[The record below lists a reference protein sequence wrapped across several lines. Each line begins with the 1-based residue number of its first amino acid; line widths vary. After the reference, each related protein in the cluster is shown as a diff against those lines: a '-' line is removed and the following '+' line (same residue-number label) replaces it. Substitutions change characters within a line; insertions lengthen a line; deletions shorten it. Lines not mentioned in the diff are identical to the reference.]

1 MIGKNSM
8 KHHYLKKKIFTLKYI
23 NMKDI
28 VDADYTHA
36 KRICKDFEIKN
47 LGENHDLYVQSNTLL
62 LTDVFQNFRIMCL
75 KIYKLDPARFF
86 RLWD

>member
-8 KHHYLKKKIFTLKYI
+8 KHHYLKKKSFTPKYI

-28 VDADYTHA
+28 VDADYTYA

-47 LGENHDLYVQSNTLL
+47 LAESHDVYVQSNALL
-62 LTDVFQNFRIMCL
+62 LTDVF
-75 KIYKLDPARFF
+75 
-86 RLWD
+86 